1 MMPWRAGSGVLVV
14 ALLLGCSSPPPER
27 AFRATLD
34 GVPLKFDFEVQD
46 LHRNATV
53 RIRNIPEG
61 QGPSERMMG
70 LQPGSETV
78 VWLYHYE
85 DDGSPLVDEDR
96 AFSVAISLRNAEP
109 GRLLFPT
116 DRASAIFFCHNWGQG
131 FRSAEARAREGWL
144 VIREA
149 TDRAVSGEFDILFEG
164 TKERRDWTFEPLRV
178 RLEGRFSAI
187 R

>member
-1 MMPWRAGSGVLVV
+1 MVLFPGCAGD
-14 ALLLGCSSPPPER
+14 PPAR
-27 AFRATLD
+27 GFRAAFE
-34 GVPLKFDFEVQD
+34 GVELKFDFEVQD

-61 QGPSERMMG
+61 QGPSDRMMG

-85 DDGSPLVDEDR
+85 DDGTPLLDEDR
-96 AFSVAISLRNAEP
+96 AFLVAISLRKPEP
-109 GRLLFPT
+109 GRLVFPT
-116 DRASAIFFCHNWGQG
+116 DRASAIFFCHNWGKG

-144 VIREA
+144 DLRESD
-149 TDRAVSGEFDILFEG
+149 DRAVAGQFDLVFEG
-164 TKERRDWTFEPLRV
+164 TKERRDWTFDPLRV
-178 RLEGRFSAI
+178 RLEGRFSAS